1 MSDIEL
7 FPYRLTKFF
16 KETPGA
22 VLRAQDYFR
31 ESKSKQVK
39 QVPAFEMASGSQQ
52 RDFVSLW
59 ALFKHRDIFQKTAEH
74 LAEMARDI
82 RASSRFTTIV
92 TCTATSKYIMDQ
104 LHAELEASEKQK
116 IDIRYFGP
124 YPYHI
129 VESADLRDLHNHR
142 VLILTDVIA
151 TGKLVSH
158 LASVVEAL
166 GGAVAAILAVAV
178 TNPEFCAQKK
188 ELRSQA
194 RVAFRMFHSQS
205 LNTPL
210 PVYNIVDLPSEII
223 SEAVKPPYL
232 VKVDPVSIMPSMAEP
247 CSALSHVEPL
257 IALHEAVGMAERTN
271 AIAIGFYGS
280 EFRRFS
286 FALRLGR
293 VLEDRGAGDVIWK
306 KIQKIIKVRK
316 RPLFVSTFDLENL
329 RFSDFIAE
337 RLARGRASCDLI
349 YIPQTQDSVSISGFF
364 ISAED
369 RRRISGRD
377 IFVVLGTANTSE
389 RLRNLISIVAC
400 EGPNSITALVL
411 LDRMDLSSA
420 HFVPLVRTLSS
431 HRKLTWQGSLF
442 NPGGIAFSCHSV
454 FRFRDFGTND
464 LGRMQAMVNRLL
476 GAYHKWCRTSSF
488 QLLTEHDL
496 KYFATRR
503 MSGYDFERISL
514 AKAREET
521 SLCVEGSKL
530 KASSGDA
537 QIFIMILKCVY
548 EKDYDSLIDY
558 LYFAH
563 DKTLIYAIVALLLT
577 DVSFLRASGAFGR
590 LIGVLRRRI
599 KESRAERQGLE
610 IAFQEKWRGLDKKD
624 AAEEAAHLKAGF
636 DLAVRTE
643 SYLIFALS
651 LFGFLDTTNEY
662 HSTILEVL
670 GGQGWTPPG
679 IAPEGLPL
687 NFVATMRETRT
698 LWAACMLAFFTDRPF
713 RDATAQSAISRAML
727 DQAKINDTVLS
738 RIQKSCEPDELPDV
752 LAAIANIDGLRTEL
766 REYNLKLPEE
776 AIRLMHKQLILQPSR
791 HNPI

>member
-31 ESKSKQVK
+31 KSKSKQLK

-59 ALFKHRDIFQKTAEH
+59 ALFKHRDIFQKTAKH

-142 VLILTDVIA
+142 VSILTDVIA

-316 RPLFVSTFDLENL
+316 RPLFCIDV
-329 RFSDFIAE
+329 R
-337 RLARGRASCDLI
+337 
-349 YIPQTQDSVSISGFF
+349 SG
-364 ISAED
+364 E
-369 RRRISGRD
+369 
-377 IFVVLGTANTSE
+377 
-389 RLRNLISIVAC
+389 
-400 EGPNSITALVL
+400 
-411 LDRMDLSSA
+411 
-420 HFVPLVRTLSS
+420 
-431 HRKLTWQGSLF
+431 
-442 NPGGIAFSCHSV
+442 
-454 FRFRDFGTND
+454 
-464 LGRMQAMVNRLL
+464 
-476 GAYHKWCRTSSF
+476 
-488 QLLTEHDL
+488 
-496 KYFATRR
+496 FA
-503 MSGYDFERISL
+503 
-514 AKAREET
+514 
-521 SLCVEGSKL
+521 V
-530 KASSGDA
+530 
-537 QIFIMILKCVY
+537 
-548 EKDYDSLIDY
+548 
-558 LYFAH
+558 
-563 DKTLIYAIVALLLT
+563 
-577 DVSFLRASGAFGR
+577 
-590 LIGVLRRRI
+590 
-599 KESRAERQGLE
+599 
-610 IAFQEKWRGLDKKD
+610 
-624 AAEEAAHLKAGF
+624 
-636 DLAVRTE
+636 
-643 SYLIFALS
+643 
-651 LFGFLDTTNEY
+651 
-662 HSTILEVL
+662 
-670 GGQGWTPPG
+670 
-679 IAPEGLPL
+679 
-687 NFVATMRETRT
+687 
-698 LWAACMLAFFTDRPF
+698 
-713 RDATAQSAISRAML
+713 
-727 DQAKINDTVLS
+727 
-738 RIQKSCEPDELPDV
+738 
-752 LAAIANIDGLRTEL
+752 
-766 REYNLKLPEE
+766 
-776 AIRLMHKQLILQPSR
+776 
-791 HNPI
+791 

>member
-1 MSDIEL
+1 
-7 FPYRLTKFF
+7 
-16 KETPGA
+16 
-22 VLRAQDYFR
+22 
-31 ESKSKQVK
+31 
-39 QVPAFEMASGSQQ
+39 
-52 RDFVSLW
+52 
-59 ALFKHRDIFQKTAEH
+59 
-74 LAEMARDI
+74 
-82 RASSRFTTIV
+82 
-92 TCTATSKYIMDQ
+92 
-104 LHAELEASEKQK
+104 
-116 IDIRYFGP
+116 
-124 YPYHI
+124 
-129 VESADLRDLHNHR
+129 
-142 VLILTDVIA
+142 
-151 TGKLVSH
+151 
-158 LASVVEAL
+158 
-166 GGAVAAILAVAV
+166 
-178 TNPEFCAQKK
+178 
-188 ELRSQA
+188 
-194 RVAFRMFHSQS
+194 
-205 LNTPL
+205 
-210 PVYNIVDLPSEII
+210 
-223 SEAVKPPYL
+223 
-232 VKVDPVSIMPSMAEP
+232 
-247 CSALSHVEPL
+247 
-257 IALHEAVGMAERTN
+257 
-271 AIAIGFYGS
+271 
-280 EFRRFS
+280 
-286 FALRLGR
+286 
-293 VLEDRGAGDVIWK
+293 
-306 KIQKIIKVRK
+306 
-316 RPLFVSTFDLENL
+316 
-329 RFSDFIAE
+329 
-337 RLARGRASCDLI
+337 
-349 YIPQTQDSVSISGFF
+349 
-364 ISAED
+364 
-369 RRRISGRD
+369 
-377 IFVVLGTANTSE
+377 
-389 RLRNLISIVAC
+389 
-400 EGPNSITALVL
+400 
-411 LDRMDLSSA
+411 MDLSSA

-442 NPGGIAFSCHSV
+442 NPGGIPFSCHSV

-530 KASSGDA
+530 KASTGDA

-548 EKDYDSLIDY
+548 EKDYDPLIDY

-590 LIGVLRRRI
+590 LIGMLRPRI

-624 AAEEAAHLKAGF
+624 AAEEAARLKAGF

-713 RDATAQSAISRAML
+713 RDATAQSSISRAML

-791 HNPI
+791 HNPIQIILDSIKNDLDEVRQRDDQHSSNFSLIGLPEQKPIQRRLESGWDQVSILQRIGEAAGELFSSTDIRISAGAPKRVIRLQDAQGERSLSKSQLEHDIRELSDILLKIRQHNSFTKRELDQYNWIFQHIRNDLWGFSEDSLIPSLCHFIVPVVHTLEAALADAAGELLRVHNAQPLVARLKREASELSASLGEHYALAEPDLLSEAFRNVFTNMRHALDGEAAEFKLDIELKEVADQSEPANGSDRVPVSRQLIRLDIVTPGDIARVLAAGDAPTTLARQKAELRDFGVLLGVSRPAEGDGVRWRFTLRSRRDHVHMLRRDLGRIGDISSLSAVRHIFRSGEPNDQGACLGRSAGRG